1 MLKKLSIILFSFC
14 ATAAF
19 AGESAGSAVQ
29 PSYFGPDL
37 YLQTPSETGAP
48 SEAPMTTYAGRFF
61 GWLVCG
67 DNTTVKTTVTA
78 LLTYC
83 VAYTLYQTARGVG
96 STVWTWWKGEMGE
109 TLSPSLQRQI
119 EIATAEAIRRNGLG
133 QMAIRRAPSHHDE
146 GTCTCGNCC
155 EARRVRQ

>member
-1 MLKKLSIILFSFC
+1 MLKKLSIILLSFY

-19 AGESAGSAVQ
+19 AGEAAKNAVQ
-29 PSYFGPDL
+29 PSGCVVKYENGAYVPSQLPNDL
-37 YLQTPSETGAP
+37 LSRAISWGFLGGSA
-48 SEAPMTTYAGRFF
+48 AARNA
-61 GWLVCG
+61 VA
-67 DNTTVKTTVTA
+67 A

-83 VAYTLYQTARGVG
+83 IAYTMYQTARGVG
-96 STVWTWWKGEMGE
+96 STVWTWWKGEAGE

-133 QMAIRRAPSHHDE
+133 QMAIRRSPAHHDE